1 MNFKLSRSK
10 IERVTYQR
18 EVMQEEHEVKAKRSI
33 SGRILFHTDL
43 MMICLAVAFVV
54 LMTRSMRSLTDSVLS
69 DVLPSMTKTAA
80 QNLESNLHMLSD
92 RFFMIAENEAITNP
106 DSPREQKQAV
116 LENTQSGIEFAWLG
130 LYDAEGTLYQ
140 GDERCPESLKERKL
154 FPLLQET
161 QNMVIDDVFENGDTL
176 ELAVGLP
183 ILNAEGGLSYYLA
196 GGYHYDILSDVLSS
210 INISANGEAF
220 IVNEEGRVM
229 GHRNTDLVREQAD
242 MAEYVGTDVI
252 ENKVVSGETGVM
264 AYEFKNDMEL
274 ISYVPISGTNW
285 YLAIIVPRSDFMG
298 PANDSIMLGIYIT
311 LGILFAAGLYTIA
324 YASRIKNS
332 LKGVTSRIELLA
344 NGDLKTPTEISRAKD
359 ETQVLSASLS
369 NTVNSING
377 YISELSK
384 ILSSISE
391 GDFDV
396 SVEGEFNGD
405 FVIMKESLNSI
416 IVSLSQM
423 LMSVQNSS
431 KEVLETAGIV
441 SESAVQVHTG
451 SSEQSSSLMVLTEET
466 KAIEENITEV
476 DNNTRVAGQLME
488 KARTSMDAGDASMK
502 NLLQA
507 MEDINSNSLE
517 ITKVNRILENIASQ
531 TNLLA
536 LNASVEASRAGEFGK
551 GFAVVASEVRELAA
565 QSTESAKHASEII
578 GNSLK
583 AIENGVAYANQAAE
597 SFDDISE
604 VTSKMTDITKRLEES
619 VSVQKESLENMAEQI
634 EQISNVAQRN
644 LDASYESTTAS
655 QKLHKQAEG
664 LQNISGRFRLRR
676 ER

>member
-1 MNFKLSRSK
+1 
-10 IERVTYQR
+10 
-18 EVMQEEHEVKAKRSI
+18 MQEEHEVKAKRSI
-33 SGRILFHTDL
+33 SGRILFNTDL
-43 MMICLAVAFVV
+43 MMICLAVVFVV
-54 LMTRSMRSLTDSVLS
+54 LMTRSMKSLTDSVLS
-69 DVLPSMTKTAA
+69 DVLPSMTKTAS
-80 QNLESNLHMLSD
+80 QNLEGNLHMLSD
-92 RFFMIAENEAITNP
+92 RIFMIGENEAITDP
-106 DSPREQKQAV
+106 GSSQEGKLSV
-116 LENTQSGIEFAWLG
+116 LENAQSGIEFAWLG
-130 LYDAEGTLYQ
+130 LYNAEGSLYL
-140 GDERCPESLKERKL
+140 GDEKCPASLKERKL

-161 QNMVIDDVFENGDTL
+161 QNMVIDDIFENGDVL

-183 ILNAEGGLSYYLA
+183 IFNTEGELNYYLV
-196 GGYHYDILSDVLSS
+196 GSYNYDILSDVLSS

-220 IVNEEGRVM
+220 IVNADGRIM
-229 GHRNTDLVREQAD
+229 GHRNTDLVREQTD

-252 ENKVVSGETGVM
+252 ENKVVSGETGIM
-264 AYEFKNDMEL
+264 AYEYKKDTEL
-274 ISYVPISGTNW
+274 ISYVPINGTDW

-298 PANDSIMLGIYIT
+298 PANDSILLGIYIT
-311 LGILFAAGLYTIA
+311 LGILLVAGIYTVA

-332 LKGVTSRIELLA
+332 LKGVTNRIELLA
-344 NGDLKTPTEISRAKD
+344 NGDLKTPTKISRTKD

-396 SVEGEFNGD
+396 SVEGEFHGD

-423 LMSVQNSS
+423 LMSVQDSS

-466 KAIEENITEV
+466 KAIEENISEV
-476 DNNTRVAGQLME
+476 DNNTRMAGELME
-488 KARTSMDAGDASMK
+488 KAKTSMDAGDANMK
-502 NLLQA
+502 NLLKA
-507 MEDINSNSLE
+507 MEDINNNSLE
-517 ITKVNRILENIASQ
+517 ITKVNRILENIAAQ
-531 TNLLA
+531 TNMLA

-565 QSTESAKHASEII
+565 QSTDSAKHASEVI
-578 GNSLK
+578 NSSLK
-583 AIENGVAYANQAAE
+583 AIENGVIYAKQAAE
-597 SFDDISE
+597 SFDDINE

-619 VSVQKESLENMAEQI
+619 VSVQKESLANMSDQI
-634 EQISNVAQRN
+634 AQISNVAQRN
-644 LDASYESTTAS
+644 LDSSYESTTAS

-664 LQNISGRFRLRR
+664 LQNISGQFRLRR
-676 ER
+676 DK

>member
-1 MNFKLSRSK
+1 M
-10 IERVTYQR
+10 
-18 EVMQEEHEVKAKRSI
+18 KAKRSI
-33 SGRILFHTDL
+33 SGRILFNTDL
-43 MMICLAVAFVV
+43 MMICLAVVFVV
-54 LMTRSMRSLTDSVLS
+54 LMTRSMKSLTDSVLS

-116 LENTQSGIEFAWLG
+116 LENAQSGIEFAWLG
-130 LYDAEGTLYQ
+130 LYDAEGNLYQ
-140 GDERCPESLKERKL
+140 GDERCPDSLKERKL

-161 QNMVIDDVFENGDTL
+161 QNMVIDDIFENGDIL

-183 ILNAEGGLSYYLA
+183 VLNAEGGLSYYLA

-274 ISYVPISGTNW
+274 ISYVPITGTNW
-285 YLAIIVPRSDFMG
+285 YLTIIVPRSDFMG

-311 LGILFAAGLYTIA
+311 LGILFVAGLYTIA
-324 YASRIKNS
+324 YASKIKNS
-332 LKGVTSRIELLA
+332 LKGVTNRIELLA
-344 NGDLKTPTEISRAKD
+344 SGDLKTPTEISRAKD

-451 SSEQSSSLMVLTEET
+451 SSEQSNSLMVLTEET
-466 KAIEENITEV
+466 KAIEENISEV

-507 MEDINSNSLE
+507 MEDINNNSLE

-531 TNLLA
+531 TNILA

-634 EQISNVAQRN
+634 GQISNVAQRN

>member
-1 MNFKLSRSK
+1 
-10 IERVTYQR
+10 
-18 EVMQEEHEVKAKRSI
+18 
-33 SGRILFHTDL
+33 
-43 MMICLAVAFVV
+43 MMICLAVVFVV
-54 LMTRSMRSLTDSVLS
+54 LMTRSMKSLTDSVLS
-69 DVLPSMTKTAA
+69 DVLPSMTKTAS
-80 QNLESNLHMLSD
+80 QNLEGNLHMLSD
-92 RFFMIAENEAITNP
+92 RIFMIGENEAITDP
-106 DSPREQKQAV
+106 GSSQEGKLSV
-116 LENTQSGIEFAWLG
+116 LENAQSGIEFAWLG
-130 LYDAEGTLYQ
+130 LYNAEGSLYL
-140 GDERCPESLKERKL
+140 GDEKCPASLKERKL

-161 QNMVIDDVFENGDTL
+161 QNMVIDDIFENGDVL

-183 ILNAEGGLSYYLA
+183 IFNTEGELNYYLV
-196 GGYHYDILSDVLSS
+196 GSYNYDILSDVLSS

-220 IVNEEGRVM
+220 IVNADGRIM
-229 GHRNTDLVREQAD
+229 GHRNTDLVREQTD

-252 ENKVVSGETGVM
+252 ENKVVSGETGIM
-264 AYEFKNDMEL
+264 AYEYKKDTEL
-274 ISYVPISGTNW
+274 ISYVPINGTDW

-298 PANDSIMLGIYIT
+298 PANDSILLGIYIT
-311 LGILFAAGLYTIA
+311 LGILLVAGIYTVA

-332 LKGVTSRIELLA
+332 LKGVTNRIELLA
-344 NGDLKTPTEISRAKD
+344 NGDLKTPTKISRTKD

-396 SVEGEFNGD
+396 SVEGEFHGD

-423 LMSVQNSS
+423 LMSVQDSS

-466 KAIEENITEV
+466 KAIEENISEV
-476 DNNTRVAGQLME
+476 DNNTRMAGELME
-488 KARTSMDAGDASMK
+488 KAKTSMDAGDANMK
-502 NLLQA
+502 NLLKA
-507 MEDINSNSLE
+507 MEDINNNSLE
-517 ITKVNRILENIASQ
+517 ITKVNRILENIAAQ
-531 TNLLA
+531 TNMLA

-565 QSTESAKHASEII
+565 QSTDSAKHASEVI
-578 GNSLK
+578 NSSLK
-583 AIENGVAYANQAAE
+583 AIENGVIYAKQAAE
-597 SFDDISE
+597 SFDDINE

-619 VSVQKESLENMAEQI
+619 VSVQKESLANMSDQI
-634 EQISNVAQRN
+634 AQISNVAQRN
-644 LDASYESTTAS
+644 LDSSYESTTAS

-664 LQNISGRFRLRR
+664 LQNISGQFRLRR
-676 ER
+676 DK